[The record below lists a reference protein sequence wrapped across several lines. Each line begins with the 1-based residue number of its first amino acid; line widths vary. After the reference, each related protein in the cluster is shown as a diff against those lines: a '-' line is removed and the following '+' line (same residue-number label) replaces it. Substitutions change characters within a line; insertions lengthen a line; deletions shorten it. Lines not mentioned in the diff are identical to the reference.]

1 MALRTKV
8 SLVVAGN
15 FTFDIILILKLKSF
29 FLLPTSHYFMTS
41 FFRIYK
47 TVEKEV
53 TRSFNLLRRTVINRS
68 GRVKVLLR
76 YKNRAMLILIN
87 EPGN

>member
-1 MALRTKV
+1 MALLTKV

-29 FLLPTSHYFMTS
+29 FLLPTSHDI
-41 FFRIYK
+41 FFRIHK

-53 TRSFNLLRRTVINRS
+53 TR
-68 GRVKVLLR
+68 
-76 YKNRAMLILIN
+76 
-87 EPGN
+87 

>member
-1 MALRTKV
+1 MALLTKV

-29 FLLPTSHYFMTS
+29 FLLPTSHDI
-41 FFRIYK
+41 FFRIHK

-87 EPGN
+87 EPSN

>member
-41 FFRIYK
+41 FFVYTKQLKKR
-47 TVEKEV
+47 
-53 TRSFNLLRRTVINRS
+53 
-68 GRVKVLLR
+68 
-76 YKNRAMLILIN
+76 
-87 EPGN
+87 

>member
-15 FTFDIILILKLKSF
+15 FTFDIILLLKLKSF

-41 FFRIYK
+41 FF
-47 TVEKEV
+47 VEKEV